1 MDTMKQARISR
12 GGQISVPAA
21 IRRRWGTDRVLVDDR
36 GDEFV
41 VRPLAD
47 DRIAAARG
55 FVRPFATEDGSVP
68 ASEEARRQTRDEE
81 AGSDRRTSR

>member
-1 MDTMKQARISR
+1 MKQARISR

-21 IRRRWGTDRVLVDDR
+21 IRRRWKTDRVLVDDR

-47 DRIAAARG
+47 DPIAAARG
-55 FVRPFATEDGSVP
+55 FLKPYATEKP
-68 ASEEARRQTRDEE
+68 ASSEEARRQTRDEE
-81 AGSDRRTSR
+81 AGTDPGTAR